1 MARRS
6 SLPWEEPMSQWKR
19 ARAACAGLLL
29 VVLAWG
35 LGAQP
40 LPVAKPEQVGMSSQK
55 LARIG
60 QVLKKEADDG
70 SFRGA
75 VVMVAR
81 KGKLVYQDAVGMQT
95 VSAKM
100 TPEAIFRIY
109 SMTKPL
115 VSVAAMMLVEDGTI
129 QLTDPVSK
137 YLPGFDKLQVSV
149 ATKNDAGA
157 TTYTLVPQERQM
169 TVQDLLR
176 HTSGLAYGEIT
187 QNAPVK
193 EGLERAGVY
202 RKDLDFDARNVA
214 PDEEIAGMA
223 KVPLAFQPGT
233 SWNYSVSTDMLGR
246 VVEKASGKRLADFVE
261 ERLFRPLGMKDSGFW
276 VPAAKMPR
284 LAESLEKDRFA
295 GRGFLL
301 IDVSAPP
308 KNDSGGAGGVSTPA
322 DYLLFCQM
330 LMNGGTLD
338 GARVLSR
345 TSVKL
350 MTSDH
355 LGNFIQQP
363 VQPGELLLG
372 TKGYSFG
379 LGFAVRTGDGVAGVP
394 GSAGEFM
401 WAGYAGTYFWVD
413 PKEQVTAVLL
423 TQAASPQRAY
433 FRKLV
438 KQLVYQAITD

>member
-19 ARAACAGLLL
+19 AGAGCAGLLL
-29 VVLAWG
+29 VFLAWG

-55 LARIG
+55 LAKIG
-60 QVLKKEADDG
+60 QALKKEADDG

-187 QNAPVK
+187 QNTPVK

-202 RKDLDFDARNVA
+202 RKDMDYEARGVTPA
-214 PDEEIAGMA
+214 EQIERMA
-223 KVPLAFQPGT
+223 SVPLAFQPGT
-233 SWNYSVSTDMLGR
+233 TWHYSLSVDILGR
-246 VVEKASGKRLADFVE
+246 VVEAASGKRLSEFLD
-261 ERLFRPLGMKDSGFW
+261 ERLFRPLGMKDSAFSL
-276 VPAAKMPR
+276 PA
-284 LAESLEKDRFA
+284 EK
-295 GRGFLL
+295 
-301 IDVSAPP
+301 
-308 KNDSGGAGGVSTPA
+308 
-322 DYLLFCQM
+322 
-330 LMNGGTLD
+330 
-338 GARVLSR
+338 LSR
-345 TSVKL
+345 
-350 MTSDH
+350 
-355 LGNFIQQP
+355 
-363 VQPGELLLG
+363 
-372 TKGYSFG
+372 
-379 LGFAVRTGDGVAGVP
+379 
-394 GSAGEFM
+394 
-401 WAGYAGTYFWVD
+401 
-413 PKEQVTAVLL
+413 
-423 TQAASPQRAY
+423 
-433 FRKLV
+433 
-438 KQLVYQAITD
+438 

>member
-1 MARRS
+1 MTLFHRS
-6 SLPWEEPMSQWKR
+6 G
-19 ARAACAGLLL
+19 AAFAGC
-29 VVLAWG
+29 VLALCARS

-40 LPVAKPEQVGMSSQK
+40 LPMAKPEQVGMSSQK
-55 LARIG
+55 LAKISEA
-60 QVLKKEADDG
+60 LKKEVADG

-95 VSAKM
+95 ASAKM

-202 RKDLDFDARNVA
+202 RRELDFDARNVT
-214 PDEEIAGMA
+214 PDEEIAG
-223 KVPLAFQPGT
+223 
-233 SWNYSVSTDMLGR
+233 
-246 VVEKASGKRLADFVE
+246 
-261 ERLFRPLGMKDSGFW
+261 
-276 VPAAKMPR
+276 
-284 LAESLEKDRFA
+284 
-295 GRGFLL
+295 
-301 IDVSAPP
+301 
-308 KNDSGGAGGVSTPA
+308 
-322 DYLLFCQM
+322 
-330 LMNGGTLD
+330 
-338 GARVLSR
+338 
-345 TSVKL
+345 
-350 MTSDH
+350 
-355 LGNFIQQP
+355 
-363 VQPGELLLG
+363 
-372 TKGYSFG
+372 
-379 LGFAVRTGDGVAGVP
+379 
-394 GSAGEFM
+394 
-401 WAGYAGTYFWVD
+401 
-413 PKEQVTAVLL
+413 
-423 TQAASPQRAY
+423 
-433 FRKLV
+433 
-438 KQLVYQAITD
+438 